1 MTYIS
6 ASAASA
12 CFEGGSNIAGRSAT
26 ISRAVLQLLLPDL
39 ERGRRIDG
47 ALLCAPLS
55 RISDRMAA

>member
-26 ISRAVLQLLLPDL
+26 IGRAVQLLLPL